1 MGREKTQDSITEIL
15 SSKKYTKSNALVNAK
30 GKAGLLAE
38 KLFAVGIQRAVEE
51 DKTGILKTTIRGK
64 ELKKIFQTNRGSF
77 YADVK
82 ALVDPPTNDSPS
94 LLDWRIIYKDDESQ
108 AIEAINI
115 ITDCTFKKGILEIRF
130 NNKITPQVRR
140 LQANYTVFSLAD
152 TMPLKSIYS
161 FKLYEILKSEYDKQ
175 EYLAK
180 KNETWKPNA
189 VYSMDMHIVDLK
201 LRVGVID
208 SSWSNEISE
217 ELRKLE
223 PNYDAIERMVDE
235 LLKNEGTIDKN
246 KKTYKSYK
254 RIDNFKK
261 NVLDRAKNELEEKTS
276 IKFEYKNLTSGLG
289 GKINGIRFF
298 ISRNIKESDNI
309 EIVEAPKIVLSK
321 EEKFEILDSIADM
334 IGDSFSY
341 KEIKI
346 IAEKSEYNIEKVK
359 TAYDVMR
366 QSKGRIDNPTAWMIS
381 AIENNYQ
388 KGKSRR
394 MINTYADPNQNISE
408 LEALLLDN

>member
-38 KLFAVGIQRAVEE
+38 KLFAVGIQRAVEDE
-51 DKTGILKTTIRGK
+51 KTGILTTTIRGI

-77 YADVK
+77 YADVS

-94 LLDWRIIYKDDESQ
+94 LLDWRIIYKDDNSQ
-108 AIEAINI
+108 TIEAMNV
-115 ITDCTFKKGILEIRF
+115 ITDCSFKKGVFEIRF
-130 NNKITPQVRR
+130 NSKITPQVRR

-175 EYLAK
+175 DYVAK
-180 KNETWKPNA
+180 KEESWQPNA
-189 VYSMDMHIVDLK
+189 VYIMDMHIVDLK

-208 SSWSNEISE
+208 SSWSSEISE

-223 PNYDAIERMVDE
+223 PNYDIIEKIVDE
-235 LLKNEGTIDKN
+235 QLKNEGVIDKN

-261 NVLDRAKNELEEKTS
+261 NVLDRARDELKEKTS
-276 IKFEYKNLTSGLG
+276 IKFEYKNLTGGPG

-298 ISRNIKESDNI
+298 ISRNTKDSDNI
-309 EIVEAPKIVLSK
+309 EISENPKEALSK
-321 EEKFEILDSIADM
+321 EEKFEILDSIADI

-359 TAYDVMR
+359 SAYNVMR
-366 QSKGRIDNPTAWMIS
+366 QSKTRIDNPIAWMIS

-388 KGKSRR
+388 NKNNSFSNFKQ
-394 MINTYADPNQNISE
+394 NTYDFAK
-408 LEALLLDN
+408 LEEQLLEN

>member
-1 MGREKTQDSITEIL
+1 MGREKTQDSITENL

-38 KLFAVGIQRAVEE
+38 KLFAVGIQRAIE
-51 DKTGILKTTIRGK
+51 DEKTGILTTTIRGI

-77 YADVK
+77 YADVS

-94 LLDWRIIYKDDESQ
+94 LLDWRIIYKDDKSQ
-108 AIEAINI
+108 TIEAMNV
-115 ITDCTFKKGILEIRF
+115 ITDCSFKKGVFEIRF
-130 NNKITPQVRR
+130 NSKITPQVRR
-140 LQANYTVFSLAD
+140 LQANYTIFSLAD

-175 EYLAK
+175 DYLAK
-180 KNETWKPNA
+180 KEETWQPNA
-189 VYSMDMHIVDLK
+189 VYVMDMHIVDLK

-223 PNYDAIERMVDE
+223 PDYDVIEKIVDE
-235 LLKNEGTIDKN
+235 LLKTEGATDKN
-246 KKTYKSYK
+246 EKTYKSYK

-261 NVLDRAKNELEEKTS
+261 NVLDRAKDELKEKTS
-276 IKFEYKNLTSGLG
+276 IKFEYKNLTGGPG

-298 ISRNIKESDNI
+298 ISRNTKDSDNI
-309 EIVEAPKIVLSK
+309 EISENPKEALSK
-321 EEKFEILDSIADM
+321 EDKFEILDSIADI

-346 IAEKSEYNIEKVK
+346 IAEKSEYNMDKVK
-359 TAYDVMR
+359 SAYDVMR
-366 QSKGRIDNPTAWMIS
+366 QSKSRIDNPIAWMIS

-388 KGKSRR
+388 KKNNSFNNFKQ
-394 MINTYADPNQNISE
+394 NTYDFE
-408 LEALLLDN
+408 KLERQLLDN

>member
-38 KLFAVGIQRAVEE
+38 KLFAVGIQRAVEDE
-51 DKTGILKTTIRGK
+51 KTGILTTTIRGI

-77 YADVK
+77 YADVS

-94 LLDWRIIYKDDESQ
+94 LLDWRIIYKDDNSQ
-108 AIEAINI
+108 TIEAMNV
-115 ITDCTFKKGILEIRF
+115 ITDCSFKKGVFEIRF
-130 NNKITPQVRR
+130 NSKITPQVRR

-175 EYLAK
+175 DYVAK
-180 KNETWKPNA
+180 KEESWQPNA
-189 VYSMDMHIVDLK
+189 VYIMDMHIVDLK

-208 SSWSNEISE
+208 SSWSSEISE

-223 PNYDAIERMVDE
+223 PNYDIIEKIVDE
-235 LLKNEGTIDKN
+235 QLKNEGVIDKN

-261 NVLDRAKNELEEKTS
+261 NVLDRARDELKEKTS
-276 IKFEYKNLTSGLG
+276 IKFEYKNLTGGPG

-298 ISRNIKESDNI
+298 ISRNTKDSDNI
-309 EIVEAPKIVLSK
+309 ELSENPKEALSK
-321 EEKFEILDSIADM
+321 EEKFEILDSIADI

-359 TAYDVMR
+359 SAYNVMR
-366 QSKGRIDNPTAWMIS
+366 QSKTRIDNPIAWMIS
-381 AIENNYQ
+381 AIDNNY
-388 KGKSRR
+388 KGKNNSFSNFKQ
-394 MINTYADPNQNISE
+394 NTYDFAK
-408 LEALLLDN
+408 LEEQLLEN

>member
-38 KLFAVGIQRAVEE
+38 KLFAVGIQRAVEDE
-51 DKTGILKTTIRGK
+51 KTGILTTTIRGI

-77 YADVK
+77 YDDVN
-82 ALVDPPTNDSPS
+82 ALVDPPTKDDPS
-94 LLDWRIIYKDDESQ
+94 LLDWRIIYKDEESQ
-108 AIEAINI
+108 TIEAMNV
-115 ITDCTFKKGILEIRF
+115 ITDCSFKKRVFEIRF
-130 NNKITPQVRR
+130 NSKITPQVRR

-180 KNETWKPNA
+180 KSETWHPNA
-189 VYSMDMHIVDLK
+189 VYVMEMHLVDLK

-217 ELRKLE
+217 ELRKIE
-223 PNYDAIERMVDE
+223 PNYDIIEKIVDE
-235 LLKNEGTIDKN
+235 LLKEEGNIDKN

-261 NVLDRAKNELEEKTS
+261 NVLDRAKDELEKKTS
-276 IKFEYKNLTSGLG
+276 IKFEYKNLTGGPG
-289 GKINGIRFF
+289 GKVNGIRFF
-298 ISRNIKESDNI
+298 ISRNIKESDKI
-309 EIVEAPKIVLSK
+309 EELETPKVVLSK
-321 EEKFEILDSIADM
+321 EEQFEALDAIADM

-359 TAYDVMR
+359 SAYNVMR
-366 QSKGRIDNPTAWMIS
+366 QSKTRIDNPIAWMIS
-381 AIENNYQ
+381 AIDNNYQ
-388 KGKSRR
+388 KKNNSFSNFKQ
-394 MINTYADPNQNISE
+394 NTYDFAK
-408 LEALLLDN
+408 LEEQLLEN